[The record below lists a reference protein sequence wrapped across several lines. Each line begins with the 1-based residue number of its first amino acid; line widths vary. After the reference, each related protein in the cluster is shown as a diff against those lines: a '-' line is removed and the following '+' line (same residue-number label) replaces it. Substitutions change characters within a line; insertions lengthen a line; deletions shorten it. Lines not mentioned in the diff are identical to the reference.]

1 MPRCRMCRPV
11 ILFICSRESDYL
23 QDLTFAGLSEIL
35 GPSVLAEFP
44 PHWQFH
50 RRRKSFWSPRAAY
63 PKNIGYRPGASENW
77 DNRSLE
83 TVAQELERNEYRLVV
98 LASAKPDALSALE
111 SIFENVRVPWIFIDG
126 GDRAEVGGDFRRIGG
141 DPAFETFQKL
151 CARRRPALI
160 FKRELALGEASE
172 GLYPLP
178 FSACAQQIPVLD
190 PKSDKKYDV
199 AFWAVESSE
208 TRRAAFRLLKG
219 RYDCERNGSVSGQ
232 TFRSYSLKEGAYF
245 TALNQT
251 RISLSFRGEG
261 FDTLRFWE
269 VPLCGSLLL
278 SESPVIQI
286 PHPFTH
292 GRNVLFCK
300 NDLSDLIDMIDQ
312 YLSRPAEAMQIAAE
326 GQAHLLKYHTH
337 RRRAEYLLEILESKL
352 GLRFI

>member
-1 MPRCRMCRPV
+1 MCHPV

-23 QDLTFAGLSEIL
+23 QDLSFAGLSEVL

-50 RRRKSFWSPRAAY
+50 RRRKSFWTPRAAY
-63 PKNIGYRPGASENW
+63 PKNIGYRSEASLNW
-77 DNRSLE
+77 DRHSWE
-83 TVAQELERNEYRLVV
+83 SAARALERNEYRLVV
-98 LASAKPDALSALE
+98 LASAKPDALASME
-111 SIFENVRVPWIFIDG
+111 SVFEHIRVPWVFIDG
-126 GDRAEVGGDFRRIGG
+126 GDRADVGGDFRRIGG
-141 DPAFETFQKL
+141 DAAFETFQRL
-151 CARRRPALI
+151 CARRKPALV
-160 FKRELALGEASE
+160 FKRELALGDASN

-178 FSACAQQIPVLD
+178 FSASALQVPLLD

-219 RYDCERNGSVSGQ
+219 RYDCDRNGSVSGQ
-232 TFRSYSLKEGAYF
+232 TFRNYSLKEGAYF
-245 TALNQT
+245 AALNQT

-269 VPLCGSLLL
+269 VPMCGSLLL

-286 PHPFTH
+286 PHPFSH
-292 GRNVLFCK
+292 GRNALFCK
-300 NDLSDLIDMIDQ
+300 NDLSDLTELIDR
-312 YLSRPAEAMQIAAE
+312 YLPRPEEAAQIAAE

-337 RRRAEYLLEILESKL
+337 RRRAEYMLEVLESKL
-352 GLRFI
+352 RLRFN